1 MWDAVFRKMVDRLIY
16 EEDDYEAFCDRVTLE
31 VPQHK
36 HLPDPV
42 EMQRMAVGSFAK
54 PVRKWNV
61 DNAPVSGSRFSA
73 YKRLAEETDAVLM
86 TGEGLD

>member
-1 MWDAVFRKMVDRLIY
+1 MA
-16 EEDDYEAFCDRVTLE
+16 LE
-31 VPQHK
+31 VPYHK
-36 HLPDPV
+36 HLPTPV

-54 PVRKWNV
+54 SVRKWNK
-61 DNAPVSGSRFSA
+61 DNAPVSGVRFSA